1 MISFLNDYSEGAHP
15 AIMQALQDTNLV
27 STVGYGMDEYCAL
40 AADRIREAVQS
51 EQAQV
56 HFLVGG
62 TQTNRVLIAS
72 ALRPHEA
79 VITALTGH
87 VVDHETGAIE
97 ASGHKVLTI
106 PAPVGKLTPELAEQI
121 RLAHHSEHM
130 VKPRMVYVSNA
141 TEIGTFYRLQEL
153 EELSAYCR
161 SHDLYF
167 FLDGARLGSALTA
180 PGNDVT
186 LADLA
191 RLTDAFYIGG
201 TKNGALFGEALVLVN
216 PALQQDFRYHIKQNG
231 AMLAKG
237 RLLGIQ
243 FAGLFRD
250 ELYFRIAAH
259 ANAMAARLKQ
269 AITAAGYS
277 FMIDSD
283 TNQLFPILPNDVLEQ
298 LQARYLFSH
307 WDKAD
312 DTHSVIRL
320 VTSWATAEED
330 IEAFTEDILAL
341 SGKVV
346 RK

>member
-15 AIMQALQDTNLV
+15 DIMQALQDTNLV
-27 STVGYGMDEYCAL
+27 STIGYGLDEYCTL
-40 AADRIREAVQS
+40 AADRIREAIQS

-62 TQTNRVLIAS
+62 TQANRVLISS

-106 PAPVGKLTPELAEQI
+106 PAPQGKLTPELAE
-121 RLAHHSEHM
+121 RLRAAHNSEHM
-130 VKPRMVYVSNA
+130 VKPRMVYVSNS
-141 TEIGTFYRLQEL
+141 TEIGTFYSLQEL
-153 EELSAYCR
+153 EDLSAYCR
-161 SHDLYF
+161 THQLYF

-186 LADLA
+186 LSDLA

-216 PALQQDFRYHIKQNG
+216 PALQQDFRHHIKQNG

-243 FAGLFRD
+243 FAELFRD
-250 ELYFRIAAH
+250 QLYFRIAAH
-259 ANAMAARLKQ
+259 ANAMAALLKQ
-269 AITAAGYS
+269 AITQAGYS
-277 FMIDSD
+277 FMIDSN
-283 TNQLFPILPNDVLEQ
+283 TNQLFPILPNEILEK
-298 LQARYLFSH
+298 LRSRYLFSH
-307 WDKAD
+307 WEKVS

-320 VTSWATAEED
+320 VTSWATSEEDVQAFAEE
-330 IEAFTEDILAL
+330 LL
-341 SGKVV
+341 SVSGAAVSK
-346 RK
+346 